1 MRSHFILLLFISI
14 AIHAQT
20 PAHIDSLLHV
30 LESTDNDS
38 LKVRAINQAAF
49 YFLFNNPEKA
59 RMLLQEGK
67 KYASANRLPY
77 SYNQLL
83 NTTGL
88 YFHVLQVNDSAKF
101 YLETALQHSRENNWP
116 DQEEK
121 SLNNLGMSNLNSG
134 KFSVALEYFSAG
146 YGLIKTNQPE
156 NFAGIGKYLSNI
168 GLVYQELKQFNTAI
182 DYHKQALELR
192 EKYSNANDQAI
203 SNANL
208 GVCYKS
214 LNITDKAIEHYSKAI
229 ELAKVAN
236 SMRMYYALHDNL
248 GNLYLDKKDYIRALP
263 LLLTALS
270 APESLGKNPKSDL
283 SVLSN
288 LTNIYVH
295 LNQPQLALVYAKK
308 GLAILDEHPELER
321 YAPTLLKS
329 SAQAHYMLQ
338 QPQEG
343 QKLFERYDAIR
354 DSVFSQQNANAIAEL
369 QVKYETEKK
378 EQQIVVQQA
387 QLEEQQAI
395 NQRNLFLAISLLL
408 LLVFS
413 VILIVFI
420 VSRNKRKAQLMHQ
433 DQQLLVKQTQINA
446 ALASQEAERKRV
458 ARDLHD
464 GFGQLISALR
474 LHLDQLLDQGKD
486 YGARDRIFEKTE
498 HVIEEMHTELR
509 NIAFNLM
516 PAILI
521 QSGLPAALKELA
533 ARLSSTGN
541 LQVTATDFGLNGRL
555 NELQEINLYRITQE
569 WINNILKYNSP
580 TKINIQL
587 VQHEHSLTYTIEDDG
602 KGFDRE
608 ALEKST
614 GNGWRNIQT
623 RLNLISGKLDL
634 DTQPD
639 VRGSTL
645 IIELPTHPEPV
656 EQAAPLSWGVKNTA

>member
-1 MRSHFILLLFISI
+1 MRSFFIFLVFISFTT
-14 AIHAQT
+14 HAQI

-30 LESTDNDS
+30 LETTDNDS

-49 YFLFNNPEKA
+49 YFIFNNPEKA
-59 RMLLQEGK
+59 YALLQEGNT
-67 KYASANRLPY
+67 YASTNRLPY

-83 NTTGL
+83 NTTGI
-88 YFHVLQVNDSAKF
+88 YFDVLRVSDSAQF
-101 YLETALQHSRENNWP
+101 YFEKALQLSRENNWP

-121 SLNNLGMSNLNSG
+121 SLNNLGMNNLNSG
-134 KFSVALEYFSAG
+134 RFSVALEHFSAG
-146 YGLIKTNQPE
+146 HELVKTNQPE
-156 NFAGIGKYLSNI
+156 NFVGMGKYLSNI

-192 EKYSNANDQAI
+192 EKYSHANDQAI

-208 GVCYKS
+208 GVCYIGIG
-214 LNITDKAIEHYSKAI
+214 NVQEAVAHYTNAIA
-229 ELAKVAN
+229 LAKAAN
-236 SMRMYYALHDNL
+236 NMRMYYSLHDNL
-248 GNLYLDKKDYIRALP
+248 GNLYLDQKDYARALP
-263 LLLTALS
+263 LFLTALS
-270 APESLGKNPKSDL
+270 APEHLGKNPKSDL
-283 SVLSN
+283 SALSN
-288 LTNIYVH
+288 LTNIYVQI
-295 LNQPQLALVYAKK
+295 NQPQQALVYAKK
-308 GLAILDEHPELER
+308 GLAILDEHPELES
-321 YAPTLLKS
+321 YAPTLFKS
-329 SAQAHYMLQ
+329 SAQAHYLMND
-338 QPQEG
+338 PQSG
-343 QKLFERYDAIR
+343 QNLFDRYDAVR
-354 DSVFSQQNANAIAEL
+354 DSVFSQQNANAIADL

-378 EQQIVVQQA
+378 EQQIALQQA

-395 NQRNLFLAISLLL
+395 NQRNLLLAISLFL

-420 VSRNKRKAQLMHQ
+420 VNRNKRKAQLMHQ
-433 DQQLLVKQTQINA
+433 NQQLLVKQTQINA

-474 LHLDQLLDQGKD
+474 LHLDQLDQEKD
-486 YGARDRIFEKTE
+486 YETRDRIFEKTE
-498 HVIEEMHTELR
+498 RVMEEMHTELR

-533 ARLSSTGN
+533 ARLSATGN
-541 LQVTATDFGLNGRL
+541 LQVTASDFGLTERL

-587 VQHEHSLTYTIEDDG
+587 VQHEHSLTYTLEDDG
-602 KGFDRE
+602 KGFDRD
-608 ALEKST
+608 ALEKSN

-634 DTQPD
+634 DTQPG

-645 IIELPTHPEPV
+645 IIELPIHPEHM
-656 EQAAPLSWGVKNTA
+656 EQPAPLSWGVKNTA

>member
-1 MRSHFILLLFISI
+1 MRSFFILLLFISI
-14 AIHAQT
+14 TSHAQI
-20 PAHIDSLLHV
+20 PAHIDSLLRV
-30 LESTDNDS
+30 LETTDNDS

-49 YFLFNNPEKA
+49 YFIFNNPEKA
-59 RMLLQEGK
+59 HDLLQEGK
-67 KYASANRLPY
+67 NYASISRLPY

-83 NTTGL
+83 NTTGI
-88 YFHVLQVNDSAKF
+88 YFDVLRVSDSAQF
-101 YLETALQHSRENNWP
+101 YFEKALQLSRENQWP

-121 SLNNLGMSNLNSG
+121 SLNNLGMNNLNSG
-134 KFSVALEYFSAG
+134 KFSVALDHFSAG
-146 YGLIKTNQPE
+146 YELVKTNQPE
-156 NFAGIGKYLSNI
+156 NFVGMGKYLSNI
-168 GLVYQELKQFNTAI
+168 GLVYQELKQFNSAI

-208 GVCYKS
+208 GVCYIG
-214 LNITDKAIEHYSKAI
+214 NGNVQQAVTHYTKAI
-229 ELAKVAN
+229 ELAKAAN
-236 SMRMYYALHDNL
+236 NMRMYYSLHDNL
-248 GNLYLDKKDYIRALP
+248 GNLYLDRKDYARALP
-263 LLLTALS
+263 LLLTSLS
-270 APESLGKNPKSDL
+270 APEQLGKNPKSDL
-283 SVLSN
+283 SALSN
-288 LTNIYVH
+288 LTNIYVQ
-295 LNQPQLALVYAKK
+295 LNQPQQALVYAKK
-308 GLAILDEHPELER
+308 GLAILDEHPELES
-321 YAPTLLKS
+321 YAPTLFKS
-329 SAQAHYMLQ
+329 SAQAHYLMKD
-338 QPQEG
+338 PQSG
-343 QKLFERYDAIR
+343 QKLFDRYDAVR
-354 DSVFSQQNANAIAEL
+354 DSVFSQQNANAIADL

-378 EQQIVVQQA
+378 EQQIALQQA

-408 LLVFS
+408 LLIFS
-413 VILIVFI
+413 VILTVFI
-420 VSRNKRKAQLMHQ
+420 VNRNKRKAQLMHQ
-433 DQQLLVKQTQINA
+433 NQQLLVKQTQINA

-474 LHLDQLLDQGKD
+474 LHLDQLDQEKD
-486 YGARDRIFEKTE
+486 YEVRDRIFEKTE

-533 ARLSSTGN
+533 ARLSATGN
-541 LQVTATDFGLNGRL
+541 LQVTASDFGVTERL

-580 TKINIQL
+580 TKIDIQL

-602 KGFDRE
+602 KGFDRD
-608 ALEKST
+608 ALEKSN

-634 DTQPD
+634 DTQPG

-645 IIELPTHPEPV
+645 IIELPTHPESM
-656 EQAAPLSWGVKNTA
+656 EQSAPLSWGVKNTA

>member
-1 MRSHFILLLFISI
+1 MRSFFIFLVFISFTT
-14 AIHAQT
+14 HAQI
-20 PAHIDSLLHV
+20 PAHIDSLLRV
-30 LESTDNDS
+30 LETTDNDS

-49 YFLFNNPEKA
+49 YFIFNNPEKA
-59 RMLLQEGK
+59 YALLREGNT
-67 KYASANRLPY
+67 YASINRLPY

-83 NTTGL
+83 NTTGIYFDVLRVSDSAQL
-88 YFHVLQVNDSAKF
+88 YFEK
-101 YLETALQHSRENNWP
+101 ALRLSRENNWP

-121 SLNNLGMSNLNSG
+121 SLNNLGMNNLNSG
-134 KFSVALEYFSAG
+134 KFSIALEHFSAG
-146 YGLIKTNQPE
+146 YELVKTNQPQ
-156 NFAGIGKYLSNI
+156 NYVGMGKYLSNI

-182 DYHKQALELR
+182 NYHKQALELR
-192 EKYSNANDQAI
+192 EKHSSANDQAI

-208 GVCYKS
+208 GVCYKGIG
-214 LNITDKAIEHYSKAI
+214 NVKEAVVHYTNAI
-229 ELAKVAN
+229 ELAKAAN
-236 SMRMYYALHDNL
+236 NMRMYYSLHDNL
-248 GNLYLDKKDYIRALP
+248 GNLYLDTKEYARALP
-263 LLLTALS
+263 LFLIALS
-270 APESLGKNPKSDL
+270 APDDLGKNPRSDL
-283 SVLSN
+283 SVLGN
-288 LTNIYVH
+288 LTSIHVQ
-295 LNQPQLALVYAKK
+295 LNQPQQALVYAKK
-308 GLAILDEHPELER
+308 GLTILDEHPELES
-321 YAPTLLKS
+321 YAPTLFKS
-329 SAQAHYMLQ
+329 AAQAHYLMND
-338 QPQEG
+338 PQSG
-343 QKLFERYDAIR
+343 QNLFDRYDAVR
-354 DSVFSQQNANAIAEL
+354 DSVFSQQNANAIADL

-378 EQQIVVQQA
+378 EQQIALQQA

-395 NQRNLFLAISLLL
+395 NQRNLLLAISLFL

-420 VSRNKRKAQLMHQ
+420 VNRNKRKAQLMHQ
-433 DQQLLVKQTQINA
+433 NQQLLVKQTQINA

-474 LHLDQLLDQGKD
+474 LHLDQLDQEKD
-486 YGARDRIFEKTE
+486 YETRDRIFEKTE
-498 HVIEEMHTELR
+498 RVMEEMHTELR

-533 ARLSSTGN
+533 ARLSATGN
-541 LQVTATDFGLNGRL
+541 LQVTASDFGLTERL

-587 VQHEHSLTYTIEDDG
+587 VQHERSLTYTLEDDG
-602 KGFDRE
+602 KGFDRD
-608 ALEKST
+608 ALEKSN

-634 DTQPD
+634 DTQPG

-645 IIELPTHPEPV
+645 IIELPIHPEHM
-656 EQAAPLSWGVKNTA
+656 EQPAPLSWGVKNTA